1 MKIFSYILLLTFIT
15 CLFSCKKDNYAP
27 PASQLSGALMYKG
40 DSIGVEYDRVPF
52 QLYQYGFGKVG
63 AIDGTFDLNGS
74 YHALLFDGD
83 YKFIIPGGQGP
94 FLWKQTASGD
104 PDSLSITMKGNQ
116 NLNIEVMPY
125 YMIRNAKISASGTNV
140 TATFKIEQIIT
151 GADAKDIENVTLFIN
166 NTQFVSGTNNIGKA
180 SLNGTDITDPD
191 NVSLTVAVPSMTPV
205 QNYVFA
211 RVGLKI
217 SGVEDLL
224 FSPLQRIPL

>member
-1 MKIFSYILLLTFIT
+1 MKIFSYILSLTFIT
-15 CLFSCKKDNYAP
+15 CLFSCKKDNYAH

-63 AIDGTFDLNGS
+63 AIDGTFDQNGS

-116 NLNIEVMPY
+116 NLNIEVMPF
-125 YMIRNAKISASGTNV
+125 YMIRNTKISASGTNASSDMPASV
-140 TATFKIEQIIT
+140 IGVVKSGQSPYVQLTTTDQVLATGNRGNTSTAAHHIRNRMLNIRL
-151 GADAKDIENVTLFIN
+151 DISRLYMGRERSRSNL
-166 NTQFVSGTNNIGKA
+166 
-180 SLNGTDITDPD
+180 
-191 NVSLTVAVPSMTPV
+191 
-205 QNYVFA
+205 
-211 RVGLKI
+211 
-217 SGVEDLL
+217 
-224 FSPLQRIPL
+224 

>member
-1 MKIFSYILLLTFIT
+1 MKIFSYILSLTFIT
-15 CLFSCKKDNYAP
+15 CLFSCKKDNYTP
-27 PASQLSGALMYKG
+27 PASQLSGALTYKG

-63 AIDGTFDLNGS
+63 AIDGTFDQNGS

-116 NLNIEVMPY
+116 NLNIEVMPF
-125 YMIRNAKISASGTNV
+125 YMIRNAKISANGTNV

-191 NVSLTVAVPSMTPV
+191 NVSLAVAVPSMTPA

-224 FSPLQRIPL
+224 FSPLQKIPL